1 MSHAQQDHEE
11 YQYESEAD
19 WRQEPEYE
27 SDTDWRQEPEY
38 ESKAKK
44 ERQRI
49 AKAYATMRLR
59 DGEIDG
65 NYGPFQAAMMAARA
79 ECDTKHE
86 PFSAE
91 WLAELE
97 EHPTFHQWQSW
108 CWDPCQTAW

>member
-1 MSHAQQDHEE
+1 MSHALQEQEHEE

-19 WRQEPEYE
+19 WCQEPEY
-27 SDTDWRQEPEY
+27 EPEY
-38 ESKAKK
+38 ESKTKK

-49 AKAYATMRLR
+49 SKAYATMRIR
-59 DGEIDG
+59 DGELDG

-79 ECDTKHE
+79 ECAAKHE

-108 CWDPCQTAW
+108 CWDPCQTTPAW

>member
-1 MSHAQQDHEE
+1 MSHAQQEQEHEE
-11 YQYESEAD
+11 YQYESAAD
-19 WRQEPEYE
+19 WRQEPE
-27 SDTDWRQEPEY
+27 DDWCQEP

-49 AKAYATMRLR
+49 SKAYATMRLR

-86 PFSAE
+86 PFSTE

-97 EHPTFHQWQSW
+97 EHPTFHLWQSW
-108 CWDPCQTAW
+108 CWDPCQTTPAW